1 MEKYAA
7 ELRVFPTKGVNQM
20 NCHYK
25 NSIGEVWT
33 ATGYVMF
40 RVDTAIKLW
49 RIQDNRRRLEIYQMV
64 TLDLMALED
73 AVY

>member
-1 MEKYAA
+1 
-7 ELRVFPTKGVNQM
+7 M
-20 NCHYK
+20 NRHYK

-33 ATGYVMF
+33 ATGHVIF

-49 RIQDNRRRLEIYQMV
+49 RIQDSRHRLEIYQMV
-64 TLDLMALED
+64 TLDLMTLED

>member
-1 MEKYAA
+1 
-7 ELRVFPTKGVNQM
+7 M

-25 NSIGEVWT
+25 NSSGEVWT

-40 RVDTAIKLW
+40 RLDTAIKLW
-49 RIQDNRRRLEIYQMV
+49 QIQDNRRRLEVYQMV
-64 TLDLMALED
+64 TLDLMTQED

>member
-1 MEKYAA
+1 
-7 ELRVFPTKGVNQM
+7 M

-25 NSIGEVWT
+25 NSFGEVWT
-33 ATGYVMF
+33 ATGYVIF

-49 RIQDNRRRLEIYQMV
+49 QIQDNRHRLEIYQMV

>member
-1 MEKYAA
+1 
-7 ELRVFPTKGVNQM
+7 M

-33 ATGYVMF
+33 ATGYVIF
-40 RVDTAIKLW
+40 RVATAIKLW
-49 RIQDNRRRLEIYQMV
+49 RIQDSCRRLEVYQMV
-64 TLDLMALED
+64 TLDLMTQED

>member
-1 MEKYAA
+1 
-7 ELRVFPTKGVNQM
+7 M

-33 ATGYVMF
+33 ATRYVIF
-40 RVDTAIKLW
+40 RLDTAIKLW

-64 TLDLMALED
+64 TLDLMTQED

>member
-1 MEKYAA
+1 
-7 ELRVFPTKGVNQM
+7 M

-40 RVDTAIKLW
+40 RLDTAIKLW
-49 RIQDNRRRLEIYQMV
+49 RIQDNRRRL
-64 TLDLMALED
+64 
-73 AVY
+73 